1 MVSHNEIIRL
11 REDQEFRD
19 RVLALA
25 TKLSD
30 LTGINPTKILSR
42 DRTKRVSEAR
52 AMIAFTLRNAGF
64 GFTQIGKI
72 LDRDHSTIIYHVDT
86 LTKRCT
92 DPSFTDINLK
102 RNLRFLRDYN
112 DKLTETWIANT
123 LSGPAI

>member
-11 REDQEFRD
+11 REDIEFRD

-25 TKLSD
+25 TKLSE

-92 DPSFTDINLK
+92 DPSFTDTNLK

-112 DKLTETWIANT
+112 DKLTEAWITNT